1 MPNDLQDQ
9 MTMKLKSSLDD
20 CSGRVRITF
29 AADFLIKGTFKV
41 KIFRLMPLNVYIYI
55 YNVQLCFSTLVLTLS
70 KFLSLLS
77 IFEFLGFVSISR

>member
-41 KIFRLMPLNVYIYI
+41 KIFRLMSLNVYI
-55 YNVQLCFSTLVLTLS
+55 YNVQLSFSTLVLTLS

-77 IFEFLGFVSISR
+77 IFEFLGLVSISR

>member
-41 KIFRLMPLNVYIYI
+41 KIFRLKSLNVYI

-77 IFEFLGFVSISR
+77 IFEFLGLVSISR

>member
-1 MPNDLQDQ
+1 
-9 MTMKLKSSLDD
+9 MKLKSSLDD

-41 KIFRLMPLNVYIYI
+41 KIFRLMSLNVYI

-77 IFEFLGFVSISR
+77 IFEFLGLVSISR